1 MATLE
6 EIAAYRPGVLSRLA
20 NVLTGGLSGAVTGQ
34 AERANE
40 AAYARRALLNEQ
52 LQEQQLERAAQRAR
66 MNALRASF
74 EEAGGMLGP
83 DAQPDLQTMA
93 MMAQRQRQA
102 AQEAGAQGTLAGLG
116 QQTPAP
122 EDASV
127 LPFYRMGQAKAQA
140 QLGEAKAMRGI
151 NQEEQRAI
159 DAALLEQRGIPTAG
173 MTPQQVAARAS
184 IERPAATAV
193 AQQEAWAMGTQR
205 QQGAKA
211 RAELVARQAR
221 GEIPS
226 PVDVSNLSDLEAMGM
241 LAAIPQQTA
250 GEIKFGREREAQAK
264 YEDLANRFNQGQ
276 ITRDELQEQT
286 RSIYHTLPKATQ
298 NRVDVMRAADIPSKL
313 SNEESKA
320 LVSNVN
326 GAIRFVELGNQID
339 RLLSLP
345 GMTPEKAQRLFSS
358 PVAKFRNVA
367 LSMFPANSEEAR
379 LITAIQSNFEKNVS
393 GDRKEFF
400 GVSLSAGEQAAAERM
415 YGRPDSALFLPMALQ
430 FADQFFMMDPLARF
444 SGKSIGRQ
452 NEELL
457 SAAQQQWSPI
467 RDKMIASRYI
477 VPSSFKR
484 PGMQPQQPSAQPV
497 APQQQG
503 QQESI
508 LEYDPA
514 TKTFKRIQ

>member
-116 QQTPAP
+116 QQAPAP

-173 MTPQQVAARAS
+173 MTPQQIAARAS

-211 RAELVARQAR
+211 RAELVARQSR

-226 PVDVSNLSDLEAMGM
+226 PVDVSNLSDLEAIGM

-250 GEIKFGREREAQAK
+250 GERRTKEQVNALQQW
-264 YEDLANRFNQGQ
+264 EDLDQTDPSNKGRFKLLFSQ
-276 ITRDELQEQT
+276 
-286 RSIYHTLPKATQ
+286 LPKSAQ
-298 NRVDVMRAADIPSKL
+298 EDPENMMLAGIPSKL
-313 SNEESKA
+313 TTKDRMAIANDIKGFDAAVAFGNRVAQLLDSPRMRTQQAQA
-320 LVSNVN
+320 LWGLPASQ
-326 GAIRFVELGNQID
+326 IRAGSRRIF
-339 RLLSLP
+339 
-345 GMTPEKAQRLFSS
+345 TPESQ
-358 PVAKFRNVA
+358 
-367 LSMFPANSEEAR
+367 EAR
-379 LITAIQSNFEKNVS
+379 LVDAVTSEFEGIVS
-393 GDRKEFF
+393 GARKTLF
-400 GVSLSAGEQAAAERM
+400 GASLTGNELESAKAMFANPNSANFLQRALAFIDQKFYENTPQNYQDAGIVLNPATERRFQKAASSWEPLRKRFQDK
-415 YGRPDSALFLPMALQ
+415 GLLLPSTR
-430 FADQFFMMDPLARF
+430 DVLA
-444 SGKSIGRQ
+444 
-452 NEELL
+452 
-457 SAAQQQWSPI
+457 
-467 RDKMIASRYI
+467 
-477 VPSSFKR
+477 
-484 PGMQPQQPSAQPV
+484 QPQQPSVQPV

-503 QQESI
+503 QRQRI
-508 LEYDPA
+508 RFDA
-514 TKTFKRIQ
+514 QGNRIQ